1 MSFSDLLKEA
11 LRSLLSNKLR
21 SGLTILGIVIGIT
34 AVIAMLS
41 IGEGAKRQLAQSI
54 ESLGSNMLTVF
65 PGIIQPGRGIV
76 SAGRGTAQSLKMRD
90 VDVIKKIEG
99 VKAVSP
105 EISRRF
111 QIVSSA
117 GKNTNSLVLGVT
129 PDYLTVRNAKIQ
141 IGKFFQEN
149 DLNRVAV
156 LGPTVAEDLF
166 GEEDPVGKTIRINK
180 VNFKVIGVLE
190 PKGILG
196 FMNPDEV
203 VLVPLLVMQKI
214 LTGSE
219 YLSQIA
225 VQAESSD
232 LIEVLKEEI
241 TQALL
246 KEHKVS
252 ADNPDFSVIASQEF
266 LNTFN
271 SLINT
276 MTIFLASIAA
286 ISLVVGGIGIM
297 NMMLTSVT
305 ERTKEIGLRKAIGA
319 KKREILMQFLIE
331 SVILT
336 LIGGIFGII
345 LGTLI
350 SIGVSKFA
358 NITSEVSL
366 YSIFLSLTF
375 SSLVGIIF
383 GYWPAKRAAELDPIV
398 ALRYEWRHCF
408 LKNLKNY
415 KNIFSLHI

>member
-1 MSFSDLLKEA
+1 MNFSDLLKEA
-11 LRSLLSNKLR
+11 FRSLLSNKLR
-21 SGLTILGIVIGIT
+21 SGLTILGIIIGIT
-34 AVIAMLS
+34 AIIAMLS

-54 ESLGSNMLTVF
+54 ENVGSNQLNVL
-65 PGIIQPGRGIV
+65 PGFIQPGRGIV

-111 QIVSSA
+111 QVISSS
-117 GKNTNSLVLGVT
+117 GKNTNVLVIGVT
-129 PDYLTVRNAKIQ
+129 PEYLLVRNSKVEK
-141 IGKFFQEN
+141 GYFFKEN
-149 DLNRVAV
+149 DLNRFAV
-156 LGPTVAEDLF
+156 LGPTVVEDLF
-166 GEEDPVGKTIRINK
+166 GEEDPIGKTIRINK

-190 PKGILG
+190 AKGSIG
-196 FMNPDEV
+196 FINADEV

-219 YLSQIA
+219 YLSLIA
-225 VQAESSD
+225 VQAERSELVD
-232 LIEVLKEEI
+232 KVKDDI
-241 TQALL
+241 TNALL

-252 ADNPDFSVIASQEF
+252 PENQDFSVIAAQQF

-271 SLINT
+271 ALINT

-319 KKREILMQFLIE
+319 KKKEILMQFLIE

-345 LGTLI
+345 LGSLI

-383 GYWPAKRAAELDPIV
+383 GYWPAKRAADLDPIV
-398 ALRYEWRHCF
+398 ALRYE
-408 LKNLKNY
+408 
-415 KNIFSLHI
+415 

>member
-1 MSFSDLLKEA
+1 MNFSDLLKEA
-11 LRSLLSNKLR
+11 FRSLLSNKLR
-21 SGLTILGIVIGIT
+21 SGLTILGIIIGIT
-34 AVIAMLS
+34 AIIAMLS

-54 ESLGSNMLTVF
+54 ENLGSNQLNVL
-65 PGIIQPGRGIV
+65 PGFIQPGRGIV

-111 QIVSSA
+111 QVVSSS
-117 GKNTNSLVLGVT
+117 GKNTNVLVIGVT
-129 PDYLTVRNAKIQ
+129 PEYLLVRNSKVEK
-141 IGKFFQEN
+141 GYFFKEN
-149 DLNRVAV
+149 DLNRFAV

-166 GEEDPVGKTIRINK
+166 GEEDPIGKTIRINK

-190 PKGILG
+190 PKGSVG
-196 FMNPDEV
+196 FINADEV
-203 VLVPLLVMQKI
+203 VLIPLLVMQKI
-214 LTGSE
+214 LVGSE
-219 YLSQIA
+219 YLSLIA
-225 VQAESSD
+225 VQAESSELVD
-232 LIEVLKEEI
+232 KVKDDI
-241 TQALL
+241 TNALL

-252 ADNPDFSVIASQEF
+252 PENQDFSVIAAQQF

-276 MTIFLASIAA
+276 MTIFLASIAT
-286 ISLVVGGIGIM
+286 ISLIVGGIGIM

-319 KKREILMQFLIE
+319 KKKEILMQFLIE

-345 LGTLI
+345 LGSLI

-383 GYWPAKRAAELDPIV
+383 GYWPAKKAAELDPIV
-398 ALRYEWRHCF
+398 ALRYE
-408 LKNLKNY
+408 
-415 KNIFSLHI
+415 

>member
-1 MSFSDLLKEA
+1 MSLYDLLKEA
-11 LRSLLSNKLR
+11 FRSITANKLR

-41 IGEGAKRQLAQSI
+41 IGEGAKRQIAQSV

-111 QIVSSA
+111 QIVSSS

-141 IGKFFQEN
+141 SGKFFKEN

-166 GEEDPVGKTIRINK
+166 GEEDPIGKTIKINK

-190 PKGILG
+190 PKGSAG
-196 FMNPDEV
+196 FINPDEV

-232 LIEVLKEEI
+232 LIESLKEEI
-241 TQALL
+241 TQVLL

-252 ADNPDFSVIASQEF
+252 PDNPDFSVIASQEF
-266 LNTFN
+266 LNAFN

-319 KKREILMQFLIE
+319 KKKEILMQFLIE

-345 LGTLI
+345 LGSLI

-383 GYWPAKRAAELDPIV
+383 GYWPAKRAADLDPIV
-398 ALRYEWRHCF
+398 ALRYE
-408 LKNLKNY
+408 
-415 KNIFSLHI
+415 

>member
-11 LRSLLSNKLR
+11 FRSLLSNKLR
-21 SGLTILGIVIGIT
+21 SGLTILGIIIGIT
-34 AVIAMLS
+34 AIIAMLS

-76 SAGRGTAQSLKMRD
+76 SAGRGTAQSLKMKD
-90 VDVIKKIEG
+90 VYVIKKIEG

-129 PDYLTVRNAKIQ
+129 PDYLNVRNAKIQ
-141 IGKFFQEN
+141 SGRFFQEN
-149 DLNRVAV
+149 DLNRVSV

-166 GEEDPVGKTIRINK
+166 GSEDPIGKTIRINK

-190 PKGILG
+190 PKGSTG

-203 VLVPLLVMQKI
+203 ILVPLLVMQKI

-232 LIEVLKEEI
+232 LIESLKEEI

-319 KKREILMQFLIE
+319 KKREILIQFLIE

-345 LGTLI
+345 LGSLI

-383 GYWPAKRAAELDPIV
+383 GYWPAKRAADLDPIV
-398 ALRYEWRHCF
+398 ALRYE
-408 LKNLKNY
+408 
-415 KNIFSLHI
+415 

>member
-11 LRSLLSNKLR
+11 FRSLLSNKLR
-21 SGLTILGIVIGIT
+21 SGLTILGIIIGIT

-166 GEEDPVGKTIRINK
+166 GEEDPIGKTIRINK

-190 PKGILG
+190 PKGSLG

-232 LIEVLKEEI
+232 LIEGLKEEI

-345 LGTLI
+345 LGGLI

-398 ALRYEWRHCF
+398 ALRYE
-408 LKNLKNY
+408 
-415 KNIFSLHI
+415 

>member
-11 LRSLLSNKLR
+11 FRSLLSNKLR

-41 IGEGAKRQLAQSI
+41 IGEGAKRQLVQSI

-76 SAGRGTAQSLKMRD
+76 SAGRGTAQSLKMKD
-90 VDVIKKIEG
+90 VEVIKKIEG

-111 QIVSSA
+111 QIVSSS

-141 IGKFFQEN
+141 SGKFFKEN
-149 DLNRVAV
+149 DLNRVVV

-166 GEEDPVGKTIRINK
+166 GEEDPIGKTIKINK

-190 PKGILG
+190 PKGSAG
-196 FMNPDEV
+196 FINPDEV

-232 LIEVLKEEI
+232 LIESLKEEI
-241 TQALL
+241 TQVLL

-252 ADNPDFSVIASQEF
+252 PDNPDFSVIASQEF
-266 LNTFN
+266 LNAFN

-319 KKREILMQFLIE
+319 KKKEILMQFLIE

-345 LGTLI
+345 LGSLI

-358 NITSEVSL
+358 NITSQVSL

-383 GYWPAKRAAELDPIV
+383 GYWPAKKAAELDPIV
-398 ALRYEWRHCF
+398 ALRYE
-408 LKNLKNY
+408 
-415 KNIFSLHI
+415 

>member
-1 MSFSDLLKEA
+1 MSFSDLLKES

-21 SGLTILGIVIGIT
+21 SGLTILGIIIGIT

-76 SAGRGTAQSLKMRD
+76 SAGRGTAQSLKMKD
-90 VDVIKKIEG
+90 VEVIKKIEG

-111 QIVSSA
+111 QIVSSS

-141 IGKFFQEN
+141 SGKFFQEN

-190 PKGILG
+190 SKGSLG

-232 LIEVLKEEI
+232 LIESLKEEI

-345 LGTLI
+345 LGSLI

-398 ALRYEWRHCF
+398 ALRYE
-408 LKNLKNY
+408 
-415 KNIFSLHI
+415 

>member
-1 MSFSDLLKEA
+1 MNFNDLLKEA
-11 LRSLLSNKLR
+11 LRSITANKLR
-21 SGLTILGIVIGIT
+21 SGLTILGIIIGIT

-41 IGEGAKRQLAQSI
+41 IGEGAKRQIAQSV

-76 SAGRGTAQSLKMRD
+76 SAGRGTAQSLKIED
-90 VDVIKKIEG
+90 ADAIKKIEG
-99 VKAVSP
+99 VNSVSP

-117 GKNTNSLVLGVT
+117 GKNTNSLVLGVL
-129 PDYLTVRNAKIQ
+129 PEYLIVRNSKIQ
-141 IGKFFQEN
+141 NGIFFQEN
-149 DLNRVAV
+149 NLNRVAV

-166 GEEDPVGKTIRINK
+166 GSEDPIGKMIRINK
-180 VNFKVIGVLE
+180 VNFKIIGVLE
-190 PKGILG
+190 PKGSAG

-203 VLVPLLVMQKI
+203 VLVPLAVIQKI

-232 LIEVLKEEI
+232 LIESLKEEI
-241 TQALL
+241 TQVLL

-252 ADNPDFSVIASQEF
+252 PDNPDFSVIASQEF

-271 SLINT
+271 ALINT

-286 ISLVVGGIGIM
+286 ISLIVGGIGIM

-305 ERTKEIGLRKAIGA
+305 ERTREIGLRKAIGA
-319 KKREILMQFLIE
+319 KKREILLQFLIE
-331 SVILT
+331 SIFLT
-336 LIGGIFGII
+336 LIGGLFGIV
-345 LGTLI
+345 LGSLI
-350 SIGVSKFA
+350 SLGVSKFA
-358 NITSEVSL
+358 NITSQISI
-366 YSIFLSLTF
+366 YSILLALTF

-383 GYWPAKRAAELDPIV
+383 GYYPALRAASLNPID
-398 ALRYEWRHCF
+398 ALRYE
-408 LKNLKNY
+408 
-415 KNIFSLHI
+415 

>member
-1 MSFSDLLKEA
+1 MNFSDLLKEA
-11 LRSLLSNKLR
+11 FRSLLSNKLR
-21 SGLTILGIVIGIT
+21 SGLTILGIIIGIT
-34 AVIAMLS
+34 AIIAMLS
-41 IGEGAKRQLAQSI
+41 IGEGAKRQLAQSV
-54 ESLGSNMLTVF
+54 ENLGSNQLNVL
-65 PGIIQPGRGIV
+65 PGFIQPGRGIV

-111 QIVSSA
+111 QVISSS
-117 GKNTNSLVLGVT
+117 GKNTNVLVIGVT
-129 PDYLTVRNAKIQ
+129 PEYLLVRNSKVEK
-141 IGKFFQEN
+141 GYFFKEN
-149 DLNRVAV
+149 DLNRFAV

-166 GEEDPVGKTIRINK
+166 GEEDPIGKTIRINK
-180 VNFKVIGVLE
+180 INFKVIGVLE
-190 PKGILG
+190 AKGSVG
-196 FMNPDEV
+196 FINADEV
-203 VLVPLLVMQKI
+203 VLIPLLVMQKI

-219 YLSQIA
+219 YLSLIA
-225 VQAESSD
+225 VQAESSELVD
-232 LIEVLKEEI
+232 KVKDDI
-241 TQALL
+241 TNALL

-252 ADNPDFSVIASQEF
+252 PENQDFSVIAAQQF

-271 SLINT
+271 ALINT
-276 MTIFLASIAA
+276 MTIFLSSIAA

-319 KKREILMQFLIE
+319 KKKEILMQFLIE

-345 LGTLI
+345 LGSLI

-383 GYWPAKRAAELDPIV
+383 GYWPAKKAADLDPIV
-398 ALRYEWRHCF
+398 ALRYE
-408 LKNLKNY
+408 
-415 KNIFSLHI
+415 

>member
-1 MSFSDLLKEA
+1 MNFSDLLKEA
-11 LRSLLSNKLR
+11 FRSLLSNKLR
-21 SGLTILGIVIGIT
+21 SGLTILGIIIGIT
-34 AVIAMLS
+34 AIIAMLS

-54 ESLGSNMLTVF
+54 ENLGSNQLNVL
-65 PGIIQPGRGIV
+65 PGFIQPGRGIV

-111 QIVSSA
+111 QVVSSS
-117 GKNTNSLVLGVT
+117 GKNTNVLVIGVT
-129 PDYLTVRNAKIQ
+129 PEYLLVRNSKVEK
-141 IGKFFQEN
+141 GYFFKEN

-156 LGPTVAEDLF
+156 LGPTVVEDLF
-166 GEEDPVGKTIRINK
+166 GEEDPIGKTIRINK

-190 PKGILG
+190 PKGSVG
-196 FMNPDEV
+196 FINADEV
-203 VLVPLLVMQKI
+203 VLIPLLVMQKI
-214 LTGSE
+214 LVGSE
-219 YLSQIA
+219 YLSLIA
-225 VQAESSD
+225 VQAESSELVD
-232 LIEVLKEEI
+232 KVKDDI
-241 TQALL
+241 TNALL

-252 ADNPDFSVIASQEF
+252 PENQDFSVIAAQQF

-276 MTIFLASIAA
+276 MTIFLASIAT
-286 ISLVVGGIGIM
+286 ISLIVGGIGIM

-319 KKREILMQFLIE
+319 KKKEILMQFLIE

-345 LGTLI
+345 LGSLI

-383 GYWPAKRAAELDPIV
+383 GYWPAKKAAELDPIV
-398 ALRYEWRHCF
+398 ALRYE
-408 LKNLKNY
+408 
-415 KNIFSLHI
+415 

>member
-1 MSFSDLLKEA
+1 MNFSDLLKEA
-11 LRSLLSNKLR
+11 FRSLFSNKLR
-21 SGLTILGIVIGIT
+21 SGLTILGIIIGIT
-34 AVIAMLS
+34 AIIAMLS
-41 IGEGAKRQLAQSI
+41 IGEGAKKQLAQSV
-54 ESLGSNMLTVF
+54 ENLGSNQLNVL
-65 PGIIQPGRGIV
+65 PGFIQPGRGIV

-111 QIVSSA
+111 QVISSS
-117 GKNTNSLVLGVT
+117 GKNTNVLVIGVT
-129 PDYLTVRNAKIQ
+129 PEYLLVRNSKVEK
-141 IGKFFQEN
+141 GYFFKEN
-149 DLNRVAV
+149 DLNRFAV

-166 GEEDPVGKTIRINK
+166 GEEDPIGKTIRINK

-190 PKGILG
+190 AKGSVG
-196 FMNPDEV
+196 FINADEV
-203 VLVPLLVMQKI
+203 VLIPLLVMQKI

-219 YLSQIA
+219 YLSLIA
-225 VQAESSD
+225 VQAESSELVD
-232 LIEVLKEEI
+232 KVKDDI
-241 TQALL
+241 TNALL

-252 ADNPDFSVIASQEF
+252 PENQDFSVIAAQQF

-271 SLINT
+271 ALINT

-286 ISLVVGGIGIM
+286 ISLIVGGIGIM

-319 KKREILMQFLIE
+319 KKKEILMQFLIE

-345 LGTLI
+345 LGSLI

-358 NITSEVSL
+358 NITSQVSL

-383 GYWPAKRAAELDPIV
+383 GYWPAKRAADLDPII
-398 ALRYEWRHCF
+398 ALRYE
-408 LKNLKNY
+408 
-415 KNIFSLHI
+415 

>member
-1 MSFSDLLKEA
+1 MSFYDLLKESF
-11 LRSLLSNKLR
+11 RSITANKLR

-76 SAGRGTAQSLKMRD
+76 SAGRGTAQSLKMKD

-129 PDYLTVRNAKIQ
+129 PEYLNVRNAKIQ
-141 IGKFFQEN
+141 SGKFFLEN
-149 DLNRVAV
+149 DLNKVAV

-166 GEEDPVGKTIRINK
+166 GSEDPIGKTIRINK

-190 PKGILG
+190 PKGSLG

-225 VQAESSD
+225 VQAESSN
-232 LIEVLKEEI
+232 LIESLKEEI
-241 TQALL
+241 TQVLL

-319 KKREILMQFLIE
+319 KKKEILMQFLIE

-345 LGTLI
+345 LGSLI

-398 ALRYEWRHCF
+398 ALRYE
-408 LKNLKNY
+408 
-415 KNIFSLHI
+415 

>member
-1 MSFSDLLKEA
+1 MNFSDLLKEA
-11 LRSLLSNKLR
+11 FRSLLSNKLR
-21 SGLTILGIVIGIT
+21 SGLTILGIIIGIT
-34 AVIAMLS
+34 AIIAMLS
-41 IGEGAKRQLAQSI
+41 IGEGAKRQLAQSV
-54 ESLGSNMLTVF
+54 ENLGSNQLNVL
-65 PGIIQPGRGIV
+65 PGFIQPGRGIV

-111 QIVSSA
+111 QVISSS
-117 GKNTNSLVLGVT
+117 GKNTNVLVIGVT
-129 PDYLTVRNAKIQ
+129 PEYLLVRNSKVEK
-141 IGKFFQEN
+141 GYFFKEN
-149 DLNRVAV
+149 DLNRFAV

-166 GEEDPVGKTIRINK
+166 GEEDPIGKTTRINK

-190 PKGILG
+190 PKGSVG
-196 FMNPDEV
+196 FINADEV
-203 VLVPLLVMQKI
+203 VLIPLLVMQKI

-219 YLSQIA
+219 YLSLIA
-225 VQAESSD
+225 VQAESSELVD
-232 LIEVLKEEI
+232 KVKDDI
-241 TQALL
+241 TNALL

-252 ADNPDFSVIASQEF
+252 PENQDFSVIAAQQF

-271 SLINT
+271 ALINT
-276 MTIFLASIAA
+276 MTIFLASIAT
-286 ISLVVGGIGIM
+286 ISLIVGGIGIM

-319 KKREILMQFLIE
+319 KKKEILMQFLIE

-345 LGTLI
+345 LGSLI

-358 NITSEVSL
+358 NITSQVSL

-383 GYWPAKRAAELDPIV
+383 GYWPAKKAAELDPIV
-398 ALRYEWRHCF
+398 ALRYE
-408 LKNLKNY
+408 
-415 KNIFSLHI
+415 

>member
-1 MSFSDLLKEA
+1 MNFSDLLKEA
-11 LRSLLSNKLR
+11 FRSLLSNKLR
-21 SGLTILGIVIGIT
+21 SGLTILGIIIGIT
-34 AVIAMLS
+34 AIIAMLS
-41 IGEGAKRQLAQSI
+41 IGEGAKRQLAQSV
-54 ESLGSNMLTVF
+54 ENLGSNQLNVL
-65 PGIIQPGRGIV
+65 PGFIQPGRGIV

-111 QIVSSA
+111 QVVSSS
-117 GKNTNSLVLGVT
+117 GKNTNVLVIGVT
-129 PDYLTVRNAKIQ
+129 PEYLLVRNSKVEK
-141 IGKFFQEN
+141 GYFFKEN
-149 DLNRVAV
+149 DLNRFAV

-166 GEEDPVGKTIRINK
+166 GEQDPIGKTIRINK

-190 PKGILG
+190 AKGSVG
-196 FMNPDEV
+196 FINADEV
-203 VLVPLLVMQKI
+203 VLIPLLVMQKI

-219 YLSQIA
+219 YLSLIA
-225 VQAESSD
+225 VQAESSELVD
-232 LIEVLKEEI
+232 KVKDDI
-241 TQALL
+241 TNALL

-252 ADNPDFSVIASQEF
+252 PENQDFSVIAAQQF

-271 SLINT
+271 ALINT

-286 ISLVVGGIGIM
+286 ISLIVGGIGIM

-319 KKREILMQFLIE
+319 KKKEILMQFLIE

-345 LGTLI
+345 LGSLI

-383 GYWPAKRAAELDPIV
+383 GYWPAKRAADLDPIV
-398 ALRYEWRHCF
+398 SLRYE
-408 LKNLKNY
+408 
-415 KNIFSLHI
+415 

>member
-1 MSFSDLLKEA
+1 MNFSDLLKEA
-11 LRSLLSNKLR
+11 FRSLLSNKLR
-21 SGLTILGIVIGIT
+21 SGLTILGIIIGIT
-34 AVIAMLS
+34 AIIAMLS
-41 IGEGAKRQLAQSI
+41 IGEGAKRQLAQSV
-54 ESLGSNMLTVF
+54 ENLGSNQLNVL
-65 PGIIQPGRGIV
+65 PGFIQPGRGIV

-99 VKAVSP
+99 VKGVSP

-111 QIVSSA
+111 QIVSSS
-117 GKNTNSLVLGVT
+117 GKNTNVLVIGVT
-129 PDYLTVRNAKIQ
+129 PEYLLVRNSKVEK
-141 IGKFFQEN
+141 GYFFKEN
-149 DLNRVAV
+149 DLNRFAV
-156 LGPTVAEDLF
+156 LGPTVSEDLF
-166 GEEDPVGKTIRINK
+166 GEEDPIGKTIRINK

-190 PKGILG
+190 PKGSVG
-196 FMNPDEV
+196 FINADEV
-203 VLVPLLVMQKI
+203 VLIPLLVMQKI

-219 YLSQIA
+219 YLSLIA
-225 VQAESSD
+225 VQAESSELVD
-232 LIEVLKEEI
+232 KVKDDI
-241 TQALL
+241 TNALL

-252 ADNPDFSVIASQEF
+252 PENQDFSVIAAQQF

-271 SLINT
+271 ALINT

-286 ISLVVGGIGIM
+286 ISLIVGGIGIM

-319 KKREILMQFLIE
+319 KKKEVLMQFLIE

-336 LIGGIFGII
+336 LIGAIFGII
-345 LGTLI
+345 LGSLI

-398 ALRYEWRHCF
+398 ALRYE
-408 LKNLKNY
+408 
-415 KNIFSLHI
+415 

>member
-1 MSFSDLLKEA
+1 MNFSDLLKEA
-11 LRSLLSNKLR
+11 FRSLLSNKLR
-21 SGLTILGIVIGIT
+21 SGLTILGIIIGIT

-41 IGEGAKRQLAQSI
+41 IGEGAKRQLAQSV
-54 ESLGSNMLTVF
+54 ENLGSNQLNVL
-65 PGIIQPGRGIV
+65 PGFIQPGRGIV

-111 QIVSSA
+111 QVISSS
-117 GKNTNSLVLGVT
+117 GKNTNVLVIGVT
-129 PDYLTVRNAKIQ
+129 PEYLLVRNSKVEK
-141 IGKFFQEN
+141 GYFFKEN

-166 GEEDPVGKTIRINK
+166 AEEDPIGKTIRINK

-190 PKGILG
+190 VKGSIG
-196 FMNPDEV
+196 FINADEV
-203 VLVPLLVMQKI
+203 VLIPLLVMQK
-214 LTGSE
+214 LLVGSE
-219 YLSQIA
+219 YLSLIA
-225 VQAESSD
+225 VQAESSELVD
-232 LIEVLKEEI
+232 KVKDDI
-241 TQALL
+241 TNALL

-252 ADNPDFSVIASQEF
+252 PENQDFSVIAAQQF

-271 SLINT
+271 ALINT

-286 ISLVVGGIGIM
+286 ISLIVGGIGIM

-319 KKREILMQFLIE
+319 KKKEILIQFLIE

-345 LGTLI
+345 LGSLI

-398 ALRYEWRHCF
+398 ALRYE
-408 LKNLKNY
+408 
-415 KNIFSLHI
+415 

>member
-1 MSFSDLLKEA
+1 MSFYDLLKESFGSIKA
-11 LRSLLSNKLR
+11 NKLR

-41 IGEGAKRQLAQSI
+41 IGEGAKSQIAQSV

-76 SAGRGTAQSLKMRD
+76 SAGRGTAQSLKMKD
-90 VDVIKKIEG
+90 VEVIKKIEG

-129 PDYLTVRNAKIQ
+129 PDYLTVRNSKIQ
-141 IGKFFQEN
+141 SGRFFQEN
-149 DLNRVAV
+149 DLDRVAI

-166 GEEDPVGKTIRINK
+166 GSEDPIGKTIRINK

-190 PKGILG
+190 PKGSAG

-203 VLVPLLVMQKI
+203 ILVPLLVMQKI

-225 VQAESSD
+225 VQAETSD
-232 LIEVLKEEI
+232 LIEGLKEET

-246 KEHKVS
+246 KEHKVP

-305 ERTKEIGLRKAIGA
+305 ERTREIGLRKAIGA
-319 KKREILMQFLIE
+319 KKKEILMQFLIE

-345 LGTLI
+345 SGSLI
-350 SIGVSKFA
+350 SIAVSKFA
-358 NITSEVSL
+358 NITSQVSL

-383 GYWPAKRAAELDPIV
+383 GYWPAKRAADLDPIV
-398 ALRYEWRHCF
+398 ALRYE
-408 LKNLKNY
+408 
-415 KNIFSLHI
+415 

>member
-1 MSFSDLLKEA
+1 MNFSDLLKEA
-11 LRSLLSNKLR
+11 FRSLLSNKLR
-21 SGLTILGIVIGIT
+21 SGLTILGIIIGIT
-34 AVIAMLS
+34 AIIAMLS

-54 ESLGSNMLTVF
+54 ENVGSNQLNVL
-65 PGIIQPGRGIV
+65 PGFIQPGRGIV

-111 QIVSSA
+111 QVISSS
-117 GKNTNSLVLGVT
+117 GKNTNVLVIGVT
-129 PDYLTVRNAKIQ
+129 PEYLLVRNSKVEK
-141 IGKFFQEN
+141 GYFFREN
-149 DLNRVAV
+149 DLNRFAV

-166 GEEDPVGKTIRINK
+166 GEEDPIDKTIRINK

-190 PKGILG
+190 VKGSVG
-196 FMNPDEV
+196 FINADEV
-203 VLVPLLVMQKI
+203 VLIPLLVMQKI

-219 YLSQIA
+219 YLSLIA
-225 VQAESSD
+225 VQAESSELVD
-232 LIEVLKEEI
+232 KVKDDI
-241 TQALL
+241 TNALL

-252 ADNPDFSVIASQEF
+252 PENQDFSVIAAQQF

-271 SLINT
+271 ALIKT

-286 ISLVVGGIGIM
+286 ISLIVGGIGIM

-319 KKREILMQFLIE
+319 KKKEILMQFLIE

-345 LGTLI
+345 LGSLI

-383 GYWPAKRAAELDPIV
+383 GYWPAKRAADLDPIV
-398 ALRYEWRHCF
+398 ALRYE
-408 LKNLKNY
+408 
-415 KNIFSLHI
+415 

>member
-1 MSFSDLLKEA
+1 MNFSDLLKEA
-11 LRSLLSNKLR
+11 FRSLLSNKLR
-21 SGLTILGIVIGIT
+21 SGLTILGIIIGIT
-34 AVIAMLS
+34 AIIAMLS
-41 IGEGAKRQLAQSI
+41 IGEGAKRQLAQSV
-54 ESLGSNMLTVF
+54 ENLGSNQLNVL
-65 PGIIQPGRGIV
+65 PGFIQPGRGIV

-111 QIVSSA
+111 QVISSS
-117 GKNTNSLVLGVT
+117 GKNTNVLVIGVT
-129 PDYLTVRNAKIQ
+129 PEYLLVRNSKVEK
-141 IGKFFQEN
+141 GYFFKEN
-149 DLNRVAV
+149 DLNRFAV

-166 GEEDPVGKTIRINK
+166 GEEDPIGKTIRINK
-180 VNFKVIGVLE
+180 INFKVIGVLE
-190 PKGILG
+190 AKGSVG
-196 FMNPDEV
+196 FINADEV
-203 VLVPLLVMQKI
+203 VLIPLLVMQKI

-219 YLSQIA
+219 YLSLIA
-225 VQAESSD
+225 VQAESSELVD
-232 LIEVLKEEI
+232 KVKDDI
-241 TQALL
+241 TNALL

-252 ADNPDFSVIASQEF
+252 PENQDFSVIAAQQF

-271 SLINT
+271 ALINT

-286 ISLVVGGIGIM
+286 ISLIVGGIGIM

-319 KKREILMQFLIE
+319 KKKEILMQFLIE

-345 LGTLI
+345 LGSLI
-350 SIGVSKFA
+350 SIAVSKFA
-358 NITSEVSL
+358 NITSQVSL

-398 ALRYEWRHCF
+398 ALRYE
-408 LKNLKNY
+408 
-415 KNIFSLHI
+415 

>member
-1 MSFSDLLKEA
+1 MNFSDLLKEA
-11 LRSLLSNKLR
+11 FRSLLSNKLR
-21 SGLTILGIVIGIT
+21 SGLTILGIIIGIT
-34 AVIAMLS
+34 AIIAMLS
-41 IGEGAKRQLAQSI
+41 IGEGAKRQLAQSV
-54 ESLGSNMLTVF
+54 ENLGSNQLNVL
-65 PGIIQPGRGIV
+65 PGFIQPGRGIV

-111 QIVSSA
+111 QVISSS
-117 GKNTNSLVLGVT
+117 GKNTNVLVIGVT
-129 PDYLTVRNAKIQ
+129 PEYLLVRNSKVEK
-141 IGKFFQEN
+141 GYFFKEN

-166 GEEDPVGKTIRINK
+166 GEEDPIGKIIRINK

-190 PKGILG
+190 PKGSVG
-196 FMNPDEV
+196 FINADEV
-203 VLVPLLVMQKI
+203 VLIPLLVMQKI

-219 YLSQIA
+219 YLSLIA
-225 VQAESSD
+225 VQAESSELVD
-232 LIEVLKEEI
+232 KVKNDI
-241 TQALL
+241 TNALL

-252 ADNPDFSVIASQEF
+252 PENQDFSVIAAQQF

-271 SLINT
+271 ALIKT

-286 ISLVVGGIGIM
+286 ISLIVGGIGIM

-319 KKREILMQFLIE
+319 KKKEILMQFLIE

-345 LGTLI
+345 LGGLI

-383 GYWPAKRAAELDPIV
+383 GYWPAKRAADLDPIV
-398 ALRYEWRHCF
+398 ALRYE
-408 LKNLKNY
+408 
-415 KNIFSLHI
+415 

>member
-1 MSFSDLLKEA
+1 MNFSDLLKEA
-11 LRSLLSNKLR
+11 FRSLLSNKLR
-21 SGLTILGIVIGIT
+21 SGLTILGIIIGIT
-34 AVIAMLS
+34 AIIAMLS
-41 IGEGAKRQLAQSI
+41 IGEGAKRQLAQSV
-54 ESLGSNMLTVF
+54 ENLGSNQLNVL
-65 PGIIQPGRGIV
+65 PGFIQPGRGIV

-99 VKAVSP
+99 VKGVSP

-111 QIVSSA
+111 QIVSSS
-117 GKNTNSLVLGVT
+117 GKNTNVLVIGVT
-129 PDYLTVRNAKIQ
+129 PEYLLVRNSKVEK
-141 IGKFFQEN
+141 GYFFKEN
-149 DLNRVAV
+149 DLNRFAV
-156 LGPTVAEDLF
+156 LGPTVSEDLF
-166 GEEDPVGKTIRINK
+166 GEEDPIGKTIRINK

-190 PKGILG
+190 PKGSVG
-196 FMNPDEV
+196 FINADEV
-203 VLVPLLVMQKI
+203 VLIPLLVMQKI

-219 YLSQIA
+219 YLSLIA
-225 VQAESSD
+225 VQAESSELVD
-232 LIEVLKEEI
+232 KVKDDI
-241 TQALL
+241 TNALL

-252 ADNPDFSVIASQEF
+252 PENQDFSVIAAQQF

-271 SLINT
+271 ALINT

-286 ISLVVGGIGIM
+286 ISLIVGGIGIM

-319 KKREILMQFLIE
+319 KKKEVLMQFLIE

-336 LIGGIFGII
+336 LIGAIFGII
-345 LGTLI
+345 LGSLI

-383 GYWPAKRAAELDPIV
+383 GYWPAKRAADLDPIV
-398 ALRYEWRHCF
+398 ALRYE
-408 LKNLKNY
+408 
-415 KNIFSLHI
+415 

>member
-1 MSFSDLLKEA
+1 MNFSDLLKEA
-11 LRSLLSNKLR
+11 FRSLLSNKLR
-21 SGLTILGIVIGIT
+21 SGLTILGIIIGIT
-34 AVIAMLS
+34 AIIAMLS

-54 ESLGSNMLTVF
+54 ENLGSNQLNVL
-65 PGIIQPGRGIV
+65 PGFIQPGRGIV

-111 QIVSSA
+111 QVVSSS
-117 GKNTNSLVLGVT
+117 GKNTNVLVIGVT
-129 PDYLTVRNAKIQ
+129 PEYLLVRNSKVEK
-141 IGKFFQEN
+141 GYFFKEN

-156 LGPTVAEDLF
+156 LGPTVVEDLF
-166 GEEDPVGKTIRINK
+166 GEEDPIGKTIRINK

-190 PKGILG
+190 PKGSVG
-196 FMNPDEV
+196 FINADEV
-203 VLVPLLVMQKI
+203 VLIPLLVMQKI
-214 LTGSE
+214 LVGSE
-219 YLSQIA
+219 YLSLIA
-225 VQAESSD
+225 VQAESSELVD
-232 LIEVLKEEI
+232 KVKDDI
-241 TQALL
+241 TNALL

-252 ADNPDFSVIASQEF
+252 PENQDFSVIAAQQF

-276 MTIFLASIAA
+276 MTIFLASIAT
-286 ISLVVGGIGIM
+286 ISLIVGGIGIM

-319 KKREILMQFLIE
+319 KKKEILMQFLIE

-345 LGTLI
+345 LGSLI

-398 ALRYEWRHCF
+398 ALRYE
-408 LKNLKNY
+408 
-415 KNIFSLHI
+415 

>member
-1 MSFSDLLKEA
+1 
-11 LRSLLSNKLR
+11 LSNKLR
-21 SGLTILGIVIGIT
+21 SGLTILGIIIGIT
-34 AVIAMLS
+34 AIIAMLS
-41 IGEGAKRQLAQSI
+41 IGEGAKRQLAQSV
-54 ESLGSNMLTVF
+54 ENLGSNQLNVL
-65 PGIIQPGRGIV
+65 PGFIQPGRGIV

-90 VDVIKKIEG
+90 VKVIKEIEG

-111 QIVSSA
+111 QVISSS
-117 GKNTNSLVLGVT
+117 GKNTNVLVIGVT
-129 PDYLTVRNAKIQ
+129 PEYLLVRNSKVEK
-141 IGKFFQEN
+141 GYFFKEN
-149 DLNRVAV
+149 DLNRFAV

-166 GEEDPVGKTIRINK
+166 GEEDPIGKTIRINK

-190 PKGILG
+190 VKGSVG
-196 FMNPDEV
+196 FINADEV
-203 VLVPLLVMQKI
+203 VLIPLLVMQKI

-219 YLSQIA
+219 YLSLIA
-225 VQAESSD
+225 VQAESSELVD
-232 LIEVLKEEI
+232 KVKDDI
-241 TQALL
+241 TNALL

-252 ADNPDFSVIASQEF
+252 PENQDFSVIAAQQF

-271 SLINT
+271 ALINT

-319 KKREILMQFLIE
+319 KKKEILKQFLIE

-345 LGTLI
+345 LGSLI

-358 NITSEVSL
+358 NITSQVSL

-383 GYWPAKRAAELDPIV
+383 GYWPAKKAAELDPIV
-398 ALRYEWRHCF
+398 ALRYE
-408 LKNLKNY
+408 
-415 KNIFSLHI
+415 

>member
-21 SGLTILGIVIGIT
+21 SGLTILGIIIGIT

-76 SAGRGTAQSLKMRD
+76 SAGRGTAQSLKMKD
-90 VDVIKKIEG
+90 VEVIKKIEG

-166 GEEDPVGKTIRINK
+166 GEEDPIGKTIRINK

-190 PKGILG
+190 PKGSLG

-232 LIEVLKEEI
+232 LIEGLKEEI

-345 LGTLI
+345 LGSLI

-358 NITSEVSL
+358 NITSQVSL

-383 GYWPAKRAAELDPIV
+383 GYWPAKKAADLDPIV
-398 ALRYEWRHCF
+398 ALRYE
-408 LKNLKNY
+408 
-415 KNIFSLHI
+415 

>member
-1 MSFSDLLKEA
+1 MSPYDLLKEA
-11 LRSLLSNKLR
+11 FRSITANKLR

-41 IGEGAKRQLAQSI
+41 IGEGAKRQLVQSI

-76 SAGRGTAQSLKMRD
+76 SAGRGTAQSLKMKD
-90 VDVIKKIEG
+90 VEVIKKIEG

-111 QIVSSA
+111 QIVSSS

-141 IGKFFQEN
+141 SGKFFKEN

-166 GEEDPVGKTIRINK
+166 GSEDPIGKTVRINK

-190 PKGILG
+190 PKGSTG
-196 FMNPDEV
+196 FINPDEV
-203 VLVPLLVMQKI
+203 ILVPLLVMQKI

-232 LIEVLKEEI
+232 LIESLKEEI
-241 TQALL
+241 TQVLL

-252 ADNPDFSVIASQEF
+252 PDNPDFSVIASQEF
-266 LNTFN
+266 LNAFN

-319 KKREILMQFLIE
+319 KKKEILMQFLIE

-345 LGTLI
+345 LGSLI

-358 NITSEVSL
+358 NITSQVSL

-383 GYWPAKRAAELDPIV
+383 GYWPAKKAAELDPIV
-398 ALRYEWRHCF
+398 ALRYE
-408 LKNLKNY
+408 
-415 KNIFSLHI
+415 

>member
-1 MSFSDLLKEA
+1 MNFNDLLKEA
-11 LRSLLSNKLR
+11 LRSITANKLR
-21 SGLTILGIVIGIT
+21 SGLTILGIIIGIT

-41 IGEGAKRQLAQSI
+41 IGEGAKRQIAQSV
-54 ESLGSNMLTVF
+54 ENLGSNMLTVF

-76 SAGRGTAQSLKMRD
+76 SAGRGSAQSLKMGD
-90 VDVIKKIEG
+90 VEVIKKIEG
-99 VKAVSP
+99 VNSVSP

-111 QIVSSA
+111 QIVSSV
-117 GKNTNSLVLGVT
+117 GKNTNSLALGVL
-129 PDYLTVRNAKIQ
+129 PEYLIVRNSKIQ
-141 IGKFFQEN
+141 SGIFFQEN
-149 DLNRVAV
+149 NLNKVAV

-166 GEEDPVGKTIRINK
+166 GSEDPIGKTIRINK

-190 PKGILG
+190 PKGSSG

-232 LIEVLKEEI
+232 LVDNLKEKI
-241 TQALL
+241 TQVLL
-246 KEHKVS
+246 KEHKAS
-252 ADNPDFSVIASQEF
+252 FDNPDFSVIASQEF

-286 ISLVVGGIGIM
+286 ISLIVGGIGIM

-305 ERTKEIGLRKAIGA
+305 ERTREIGLRKAIGA
-319 KKREILMQFLIE
+319 QKREILLQFLIE

-336 LIGGIFGII
+336 LIGGLFGII
-345 LGTLI
+345 LGSLI
-350 SIGVSKFA
+350 SVAVSKFA
-358 NITSEVSL
+358 NITSQVSL
-366 YSIFLSLTF
+366 YSIFLALTF

-383 GYWPAKRAAELDPIV
+383 GYWPAKRAADLDPLI
-398 ALRYEWRHCF
+398 ALRYE
-408 LKNLKNY
+408 
-415 KNIFSLHI
+415 

>member
-1 MSFSDLLKEA
+1 MNFSDLLKEA
-11 LRSLLSNKLR
+11 FRSLLSNKLR
-21 SGLTILGIVIGIT
+21 SGLTILGIIIGIT
-34 AVIAMLS
+34 AIIAMLS

-54 ESLGSNMLTVF
+54 ENVGSNQLNVL
-65 PGIIQPGRGIV
+65 PGFIQPGRGIV

-111 QIVSSA
+111 QVISSS
-117 GKNTNSLVLGVT
+117 GKNTNVLVIGVT
-129 PDYLTVRNAKIQ
+129 PEYLLVRNSKVEK
-141 IGKFFQEN
+141 GYFFKEN
-149 DLNRVAV
+149 DLNRFAV

-166 GEEDPVGKTIRINK
+166 GEEDPIGKTIRINK

-190 PKGILG
+190 AKGSVG
-196 FMNPDEV
+196 FINADEV
-203 VLVPLLVMQKI
+203 VLIPLLVMQKI

-219 YLSQIA
+219 YLSLIA
-225 VQAESSD
+225 VQAESSELVD
-232 LIEVLKEEI
+232 KVKDDI
-241 TQALL
+241 TNALL

-252 ADNPDFSVIASQEF
+252 PENQDFSVIAAQQF

-271 SLINT
+271 ALIKT

-319 KKREILMQFLIE
+319 KKKEILMQFLIE

-345 LGTLI
+345 LGSLI

-398 ALRYEWRHCF
+398 ALRYE
-408 LKNLKNY
+408 
-415 KNIFSLHI
+415 

>member
-1 MSFSDLLKEA
+1 MNFSDLLKEA
-11 LRSLLSNKLR
+11 FRSLLSNKLR
-21 SGLTILGIVIGIT
+21 SGLTILGIIIGIT
-34 AVIAMLS
+34 AIIAMLS
-41 IGEGAKRQLAQSI
+41 IGEGAKRQLAQSV
-54 ESLGSNMLTVF
+54 ENLGSNQLNVL
-65 PGIIQPGRGIV
+65 PGFIQPGRGIV

-111 QIVSSA
+111 QIVSSS
-117 GKNTNSLVLGVT
+117 GKNTNVLVIGVT
-129 PDYLTVRNAKIQ
+129 PEYLLVRNSKVEK
-141 IGKFFQEN
+141 GYFFKEN
-149 DLNRVAV
+149 DLNRFAV
-156 LGPTVAEDLF
+156 LGPTVSEDLF
-166 GEEDPVGKTIRINK
+166 GEEDPIGKTIRINK

-190 PKGILG
+190 PKGSVG
-196 FMNPDEV
+196 FINADEV
-203 VLVPLLVMQKI
+203 VLIPLLVMQKI

-219 YLSQIA
+219 YLSLIA
-225 VQAESSD
+225 VQAEGSELVD
-232 LIEVLKEEI
+232 KVKDDI
-241 TQALL
+241 TNALL

-252 ADNPDFSVIASQEF
+252 PENQDFSVIAAQQF

-271 SLINT
+271 ALINT

-286 ISLVVGGIGIM
+286 ISLIVGGIGIM

-319 KKREILMQFLIE
+319 KKKEILMQFLIE

-345 LGTLI
+345 LGSLI
-350 SIGVSKFA
+350 SVGVSKFA

-383 GYWPAKRAAELDPIV
+383 GYWPAKRAADLDPIV
-398 ALRYEWRHCF
+398 ALRYE
-408 LKNLKNY
+408 
-415 KNIFSLHI
+415 

>member
-1 MSFSDLLKEA
+1 MNFSDLLKEA
-11 LRSLLSNKLR
+11 FRSLLSNKLR
-21 SGLTILGIVIGIT
+21 SGLTILGIIIGIT
-34 AVIAMLS
+34 AIIAMLS
-41 IGEGAKRQLAQSI
+41 IGEGAKRQLAQSV
-54 ESLGSNMLTVF
+54 ENLGSNQLNVL
-65 PGIIQPGRGIV
+65 PGFIQPGRGIV

-111 QIVSSA
+111 QVVSSS
-117 GKNTNSLVLGVT
+117 GKNTNVLVIGVT
-129 PDYLTVRNAKIQ
+129 PEYLLVRNSKVEK
-141 IGKFFQEN
+141 GYFFKEN
-149 DLNRVAV
+149 DLNRFAV
-156 LGPTVAEDLF
+156 LGPTVVEDLF
-166 GEEDPVGKTIRINK
+166 GEEDPIGKTIRINK

-190 PKGILG
+190 PKGSVG
-196 FMNPDEV
+196 FINADEV
-203 VLVPLLVMQKI
+203 VLIPLLVMQKI
-214 LTGSE
+214 LVGSE
-219 YLSQIA
+219 YLSLIA
-225 VQAESSD
+225 VQAESSELVD
-232 LIEVLKEEI
+232 KVKDDI
-241 TQALL
+241 TNALL

-252 ADNPDFSVIASQEF
+252 PENQDFSVIAAQQF

-271 SLINT
+271 ALINT

-319 KKREILMQFLIE
+319 KKKEILMQFLIE

-345 LGTLI
+345 LGSLI

-383 GYWPAKRAAELDPIV
+383 GYWPAKRAADLDPIV
-398 ALRYEWRHCF
+398 ALRYE
-408 LKNLKNY
+408 
-415 KNIFSLHI
+415 

>member
-1 MSFSDLLKEA
+1 MSFSDLLKES

-21 SGLTILGIVIGIT
+21 SGLTILGIIIGIT

-76 SAGRGTAQSLKMRD
+76 SAGRGTAQSLKMKD
-90 VDVIKKIEG
+90 VEVIKKIEG

-111 QIVSSA
+111 QVISSS
-117 GKNTNSLVLGVT
+117 GKNTNVLVIGVI
-129 PDYLTVRNAKIQ
+129 PEYLLVRNSKVEK
-141 IGKFFQEN
+141 GYFFKEN

-190 PKGILG
+190 SKGSLG

-232 LIEVLKEEI
+232 LIESLKEEI

-345 LGTLI
+345 LGSLI

-398 ALRYEWRHCF
+398 ALRYE
-408 LKNLKNY
+408 
-415 KNIFSLHI
+415 